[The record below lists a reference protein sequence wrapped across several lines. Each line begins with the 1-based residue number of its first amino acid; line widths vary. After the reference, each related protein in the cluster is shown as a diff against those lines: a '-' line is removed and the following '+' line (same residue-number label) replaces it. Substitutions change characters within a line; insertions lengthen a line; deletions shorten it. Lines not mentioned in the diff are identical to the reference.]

1 MVLGVPRFEDVA
13 CRSLH
18 GAARP
23 AYPGP
28 LMATATP
35 TIATERDRRLRRLMV
50 LAIVTA
56 IATIA
61 LKTGAW
67 AITGSVGLLSDAA
80 ESVVNLVAAS
90 FGLVAVIWASRP
102 PDDEHAYGHEKANY
116 LSAGVEGAM
125 ILIAALTIAY
135 AGIDR
140 LIHPSEVE
148 DVGVGLA
155 VSALASLL
163 NLVVGLLLIRVGR
176 RDRSLVLEADGK
188 HLLTD
193 VWTSVGVV
201 VGVALVAAT
210 GWQALDAIVA
220 LAVAANIVVAGVGLV
235 RRSTDGLMDRGLAG
249 DELEHVA
256 AVLEQWTSDDV
267 QFHALRTRRAGQRA
281 FVSVHVVVPGAWSV
295 QRGHDLIERIEVD
308 LRGTLE
314 PVTIT
319 THLEP
324 IEDPA
329 SFADAELDRDDLDVP
344 RAHAVGRPTA

>member
-1 MVLGVPRFEDVA
+1 MA
-13 CRSLH
+13 S
-18 GAARP
+18 AA
-23 AYPGP
+23 
-28 LMATATP
+28 P

-56 IATIA
+56 VATIA

-90 FGLVAVIWASRP
+90 FGLVAVIWAARP

-155 VSALASLL
+155 VSVLASLL
-163 NLVVGLLLIRVGR
+163 NLGVGLLLIRVGR

-201 VGVALVAAT
+201 VGVALVALT

-220 LAVAANIVVAGVGLV
+220 LLVAANIVVAGVGLV

-256 AVLEQWTSDDV
+256 EVLEDWTSSDV

-295 QRGHDLIERIEVD
+295 QRGHDLIERLEVD
-308 LRGTLE
+308 LRRTLE

-324 IEDPA
+324 IEDPV
-329 SFADAELDRDDLDVP
+329 SFADAQLDRDDLERP
-344 RAHAVGRPTA
+344 HRAGRRPG